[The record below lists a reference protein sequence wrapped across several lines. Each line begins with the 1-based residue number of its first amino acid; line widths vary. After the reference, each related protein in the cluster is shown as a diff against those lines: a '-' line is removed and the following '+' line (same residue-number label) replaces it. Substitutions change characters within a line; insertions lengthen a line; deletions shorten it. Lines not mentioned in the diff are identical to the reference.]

1 MNSLAK
7 LISSLGL
14 SASLALCP
22 CCSTEAQAEARP
34 AQATQSATS
43 VTLEVE
49 GMTCASCAFTVRT
62 ALKKLDGVKEA
73 KVSKAENQAVVDFD
87 PAKVT
92 PQQMVDAI
100 NKAGYRGSL
109 PAPKGS

>member
-14 SASLALCP
+14 GASLALCP
-22 CCSTEAQAEARP
+22 CCSTMAQAEAPP

-43 VTLEVE
+43 VTLKVE
-49 GMTCASCAFTVRT
+49 GMTCASCA
-62 ALKKLDGVKEA
+62 
-73 KVSKAENQAVVDFD
+73 
-87 PAKVT
+87 AKVT

>member
-7 LISSLGL
+7 LITSLSLGV
-14 SASLALCP
+14 SLTLCP
-22 CCSTEAQAEARP
+22 SCSTKAQAEVP
-34 AQATQSATS
+34 SAQATQSATS